1 MGKEMGKEREEE
13 IRSTEAMYRK
23 ARYRAHQLKHAT
35 PATIQGQT
43 IKLCLHHI
51 NYCLDDVERRARNWG
66 NYAYILSV
74 LQSASTYLERIE
86 ELAMELEL
94 AR

>member
-1 MGKEMGKEREEE
+1 MGKEQEEE
-13 IRSTEAMYRK
+13 VRSREAMYRK

-43 IKLCLHHI
+43 IKVSVRHI
-51 NYCLDDVERRARNWG
+51 NYCLDDVEHRARNWG
-66 NYAYILSV
+66 NYAYVLSIL
-74 LQSASTYLERIE
+74 QDASNQLARIE
-86 ELAMELEL
+86 ELVMELEL